1 MNPIHIYLAQS
12 LGNLPTILMIAVAV
26 LAFLLMVF
34 LVLMKLYRRSSKE
47 EAYVRTGMNG
57 QKVIL
62 DGGTVVLPILH
73 EIVPVN
79 MRTLR
84 LEVDRRNE
92 QALITADRLRVDV
105 NAEFYVRVKPDKQAI
120 GVAAQT
126 LGERTM
132 NPKELREFLQGK
144 FVDALRSVAAGLTM
158 DQLHEKRAEF
168 VQEVQGSLSE
178 DLLKTGLELESV
190 SLTGLDQ
197 TSRDHFKEDNAFD
210 AMGLAKLTLITED
223 KREERN
229 RIEQDTRVLIETKNL
244 EAEKKSLD
252 IKRDEEFASL
262 EQQRAVEVAK
272 AEQEAQIAAEQAN
285 RRREAEQARII
296 SDREVEDSDISAKR
310 QVEEAQITAK
320 KQVEEAD
327 ISRQQSVDISRQVA
341 AIAVAKKSEEQSQAE
356 GQAAVA
362 RAEMVKQEENV
373 VTVRET
379 SVANRDKEVKLI
391 KAQEEA
397 QMQAI
402 DLTVAAEAEKHA
414 ADDKAEAVRTEAQAE
429 ADKIR
434 ILAEADHKRLEV
446 EAYGEQAINEAK
458 NILGADIIN
467 FEVRKILAQI
477 APQIVEASVKPME
490 NIDSIKILQAQG
502 FGGVGGSGGGEAPV
516 GKGGVPSQL
525 VDAALNY
532 RMQVPVVDKML
543 KELGIDPKSAKG
555 LLASLDPQPEE
566 ETSSDTEEKVPALRQ
581 EVKPKP
587 VTKPNVSPPPRSKAS
602 VEFDI
607 EPDNFQDST
616 ASEDDAQD

>member
-1 MNPIHIYLAQS
+1 MNPTHIYLAQNS
-12 LGNLPTILMIAVAV
+12 GNLTTILMLAGAV
-26 LAFLLMVF
+26 LAFLLVCF
-34 LVLMKLYRRSSKE
+34 IVLMKLYRRSSKE
-47 EAYVRTGMNG
+47 EAYVRTGMGG

-73 EIVPVN
+73 EIVWVN

-158 DQLHEKRAEF
+158 DQLHEQRAEF

-190 SLTGLDQ
+190 SPPGSTRPLAT
-197 TSRDHFKEDNAFD
+197 TSKKTMPLMPWAWQSQ
-210 AMGLAKLTLITED
+210 LLITED

-244 EAEKKSLD
+244 DAEKKSLD
-252 IKRDEEFASL
+252 IKRDEEFATL

-272 AEQEAQIAAEQAN
+272 AEQESQIAAEQAN

-296 SDREVEDSDISAKR
+296 SEREVEESDISAKR

-327 ISRQQSVDISRQVA
+327 ISRQQSVDISRQDA

-373 VTVRET
+373 ITVRET

-402 DLTVAAEAEKHA
+402 DLTVAAEAEKQA
-414 ADDKAEAVRTEAQAE
+414 ADDKAEAVRTEAQAA

-458 NILGADIIN
+458 NILGTDIIN

-502 FGGVGGSGGGEAPV
+502 FGGVGGSGGGEAPA
-516 GKGGVPSQL
+516 GKGVPSQL

-532 RMQVPVVDKML
+532 RMQVPVVTRC
-543 KELGIDPKSAKG
+543 SRN
-555 LLASLDPQPEE
+555 LAS
-566 ETSSDTEEKVPALRQ
+566 T
-581 EVKPKP
+581 PKA
-587 VTKPNVSPPPRSKAS
+587 PR
-602 VEFDI
+602 V
-607 EPDNFQDST
+607 
-616 ASEDDAQD
+616 